1 MNPSI
6 HRLDRHEGLVRRLA
20 EQAHPKTGA
29 SIFPTFRELA
39 CFAALLGFEL
49 DRRATMD
56 GPTGLL
62 VDGRIFASNDQSLDI
77 LYLLGLASTRDQD
90 VLLEN
95 VDQETRLVGEFE
107 QFVNGGLDVL
117 AEWLAAE
124 PTDADGDRAILGALV
139 RGGFLADAERSDV
152 SLDDVTF

>member
-6 HRLDRHEGLVRRLA
+6 RRLDRHDDLVERLGA
-20 EQAHPKTGA
+20 QAHPKTGA

-49 DRRATMD
+49 DRRASMD

-62 VDGRIFASNDQSLDI
+62 VDGRIFAGNDQALDI

-90 VLLEN
+90 VLLDH
-95 VDQETRLVGEFE
+95 VDQETRLVAEFE
-107 QFVNGGLDVL
+107 RLVNGGLDVL

-124 PTDADGDRAILGALV
+124 PTDAYGDRAILAALV